1 MHHIFN
7 ERVTLTF
14 ADHVADVMLSRPDYH
29 NGLDWA
35 MIDGLLAAQQHLPQ
49 LAGLRAVVLSGDGDS
64 FCAGLDMASIMSQAE
79 RLPTLLAP
87 DNAGINPV
95 QRLALGWREAG
106 VPVVAALHGHVYGG
120 GLQIALG
127 ADIRILHPHARLGL
141 LEIDWGIIPDMAIS
155 VTGMGLRQD
164 VLQEL
169 AISGRKVSGEEAYQ
183 LGLGSRLSDV
193 PQEAAR
199 ETAALIAS
207 RSPRA
212 VAAARELFAR
222 APDLAHGERLA
233 LEAHLQQQLLAGAEH
248 REAVSARMERRAP
261 RFD

>member
-1 MHHIFN
+1 MNQTFN

-14 ADHVADVMLSRPDYH
+14 TDHVAEVMLSRPDHH

-35 MIDGLLAAQQHLPQ
+35 MIDGLLAAQQCLAQ
-49 LAGLRAVVLSGDGDS
+49 LDGLRAVVLSGEGDS
-64 FCAGLDMASIMSQAE
+64 FCAGLDMASIMGEAA
-79 RLPTLLAP
+79 RLPTLLAH
-87 DNAGINPV
+87 DAAGINPV
-95 QRLALGWREAG
+95 QRLALGWREIG
-106 VPVVAALHGHVYGG
+106 VPVVAALHGHIYGG

-127 ADIRILHPHARLGL
+127 ADIRILHPSARLAL

-155 VTGMGLRQD
+155 VTGVGLRQD
-164 VLQEL
+164 VLYEL

-183 LGLGSRLSDV
+183 LGLGSRLSDT
-193 PQEAAR
+193 PR
-199 ETAALIAS
+199 ETAQATAALIAS

-222 APDLAHGERLA
+222 GPGLAHRERLA

-248 REAVSARMERRAP
+248 REAVSARMERRTP
-261 RFD
+261 CFD